1 MVYIDI
7 ETQKILDC
15 VMKVTKQ
22 SSQKR
27 GSISLKE
34 INSIA
39 EKCGADTDE
48 VIDTL
53 ISSGLMRVKK

>member
-1 MVYIDI
+1 MSCSIDS

-15 VMKVTKQ
+15 VLRITKQ
-22 SSQKR
+22 SSSK

-34 INSIA
+34 VNNIA
-39 EKCGADTDE
+39 EKCGADIDD

-53 ISSGLMRVKK
+53 ISSGMMRVKK